1 MRASIEGQAVAIE
14 AGAATDDPNDVV
26 THAIAGA
33 IADELTAAGA
43 KPVVVG
49 SEGSTM
55 SSDRAREANEMG
67 ASMCISLHLASGL
80 PEASGPTCSYF
91 GSASTHSPAGMLL
104 AQLILEEL
112 EAELGVRGRLQRLTG
127 AMLRETRMP
136 AVQVEPVFITNA
148 VEAALLVDPEFG
160 GRIGRAVA
168 AGVRRFFQ
176 G

>member
-1 MRASIEGQAVAIE
+1 
-14 AGAATDDPNDVV
+14 
-26 THAIAGA
+26 
-33 IADELTAAGA
+33 
-43 KPVVVG
+43 
-49 SEGSTM
+49 M

-168 AGVRRFFQ
+168 AGVRRFFAGLTAATAQQ
-176 G
+176 GEREAQQRADHHRVDGAFAFRRGRGLGGLGHRGGYATRRCASA